1 MKMSDQ
7 MPSEK
12 YSYFVNALLFVFPVV
27 INSVKVAGDLVLF
40 ILAIAGI
47 FIAISHRT
55 LPFSIKELKLFSWLT
70 LGYFLVICISVIFS
84 GKAIELAHYIS
95 RDFAF
100 LFAPFIGLAIYKAK
114 INMRYLLLGI
124 KVGLIISGTIV
135 INQYLDG
142 HPRPSGVFNA
152 EEFGNI
158 NIVLTFLAVSYF
170 FDEKAFDRIFSIIAF
185 SVGNFVMVVNGTR
198 GAWVV
203 FLVLMTIYGFIIYK
217 KYFVKNNKM
226 KMIFFIT
233 TFGILLGISSLNIVQ
248 DRVNLTIN
256 NVIAWTD
263 GKDRGETTSVGL
275 RLEMW
280 KAGIK
285 LVDDLPLTGY
295 GLRNTNVLAA
305 KYASDNTKH
314 HIAGFNHLHN
324 DYLTHLIAAGFP
336 GLILV
341 LALLFMP
348 LKIFINNLR
357 IKEQSSSSLM
367 GVFLCLAFAT
377 IGLVTLVF
385 GSTYMN
391 SLYIWLMAVLF
402 GHMSCKKCIE
412 PNVVS
417 NHKLTND

>member
-1 MKMSDQ
+1 MNDQ
-7 MPSEK
+7 MSSEK
-12 YSYFVNALLFVFPVV
+12 YSYFVNALLFLFPVV

-47 FIAISHRT
+47 FIAISNKVS
-55 LPFSIKELKLFSWLT
+55 PFSIKELKLFSWLT
-70 LGYFLVICISVIFS
+70 LGYFLVLCISVLFS

-95 RDFAF
+95 REFAF

-114 INMRYLLLGI
+114 INMRYLLLGV
-124 KVGLIISGTIV
+124 KVGLIISGAMV

-142 HPRPSGVFNA
+142 VARPSGIFNA

-170 FDEKAFDRIFSIIAF
+170 FDEGMLDRIFSIIAF
-185 SVGNFVMVVNGTR
+185 SVGSTVMVVNGTR

-203 FLVLMTIYGFIIYK
+203 FLVLMAIYGFFIYK
-217 KYFVKNNKM
+217 KYIVKNNKM
-226 KMIFFIT
+226 KMIFFMT
-233 TFGILLGISSLNIVQ
+233 AFSILLGISSLSVVQ
-248 DRVNLTIN
+248 DRVNLTIS

-263 GKDRGETTSVGL
+263 GKDGSEASSVGM
-275 RLEMW
+275 RFEMW

-305 KYASDNTKH
+305 KYISDNNLKWT
-314 HIAGFNHLHN
+314 IARFNHLHN
-324 DYLTHLIAAGFP
+324 DYLTHLIAAGVP
-336 GLILV
+336 GLIMV
-341 LALLFMP
+341 LALLLVP
-348 LKIFINNLR
+348 LNFFVNNLR

-367 GVFLCLAFAT
+367 GIFLCSAFAI
-377 IGLVTLVF
+377 IGLVTVVF

-417 NHKLTND
+417 NHK